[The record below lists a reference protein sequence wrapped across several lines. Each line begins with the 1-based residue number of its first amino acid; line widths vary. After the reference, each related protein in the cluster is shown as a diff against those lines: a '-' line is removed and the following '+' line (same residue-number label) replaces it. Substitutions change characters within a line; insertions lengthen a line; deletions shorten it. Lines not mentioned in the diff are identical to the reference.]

1 MRIYRLKKKFT
12 VQFNRVTCL
21 VCNWKHAR
29 TDRVKDHVKSV
40 HRILTPTF
48 QVHYRDSFEDGMYE
62 SMNFL
67 RSWHRRNNDKRTDS
81 LNSWPFAFTSHF
93 CLCPVPW
100 DRQFMSNLLWKFKDL
115 SGLQLRLHFRKD
127 YREMKSPFVRDTF
140 HIQLLPFPFPN
151 MQRQVLLKTYF
162 VVDYQT
168 NHSTGNW

>member
-1 MRIYRLKKKFT
+1 MRIYRFKKKFT

-81 LNSWPFAFTSHF
+81 LNSWPFAFLIF
-93 CLCPVPW
+93 AYALC
-100 DRQFMSNLLWKFKDL
+100 
-115 SGLQLRLHFRKD
+115 
-127 YREMKSPFVRDTF
+127 
-140 HIQLLPFPFPN
+140 
-151 MQRQVLLKTYF
+151 LKTDNLCLIYYDNSKIWAGF
-162 VVDYQT
+162 NCCCISGKIIERWKVHLFAILFTFSFFLFFFQICKDKC
-168 NHSTGNW
+168 S

>member
-1 MRIYRLKKKFT
+1 MRIYRFKKIFT

-67 RSWHRRNNDKRTDS
+67 RSWHRRNNDKRSES
-81 LNSWPFAFTSHF
+81 LNSWPNSAFT
-93 CLCPVPW
+93 L
-100 DRQFMSNLLWKFKDL
+100 
-115 SGLQLRLHFRKD
+115 LHF
-127 YREMKSPFVRDTF
+127 
-140 HIQLLPFPFPN
+140 LPIPCA
-151 MQRQVLLKTYF
+151 LKTDNLCLLYWKKSKIWAGF
-162 VVDYQT
+162 NCCCVSGKIIERWKVHLFAILFTFSFFFFLFQICKDKCSK
-168 NHSTGNW
+168 NIS